1 MKRLTSNSVTLFFK
15 YLISIPDWPIDE
27 ELVAT
32 ATAVLQAQERLS
44 FLMRTK
50 LQENLSAKTGNLST
64 ENSLFKVIIKFTLAI
79 DDINA
84 ILDSLRHLKSRI
96 EGTRFIFQPLSLDHD
111 QLVLLKHLVVAHT
124 PENLQEQTKIKIVE
138 KLTSIFEGQVKR
150 IVYACILTCPWF
162 ARSQSE
168 VSGQAKNNILFVVYV
183 GRDEQFF
190 SLATQHEKELC
201 ETWDEVII

>member
-64 ENSLFKVIIKFTLAI
+64 ETLY
-79 DDINA
+79 
-84 ILDSLRHLKSRI
+84 LKS
-96 EGTRFIFQPLSLDHD
+96 
-111 QLVLLKHLVVAHT
+111 LL
-124 PENLQEQTKIKIVE
+124 NL
-138 KLTSIFEGQVKR
+138 L
-150 IVYACILTCPWF
+150 
-162 ARSQSE
+162 
-168 VSGQAKNNILFVVYV
+168 
-183 GRDEQFF
+183 
-190 SLATQHEKELC
+190 
-201 ETWDEVII
+201 